1 VGCYYAGPA
10 STNVSAQVEY
20 VRDVRRFYGATADS
34 KPTKFQLHRPKWPV
48 SKGIDMALPA
58 KPFRISIVF
67 ALAAAGVT
75 AANAQSLNN
84 PRIPGSSL
92 RRGAVRRARSAK
104 FVFCGRKARTLHQA
118 PVRPASTAACCPR
131 AGHACASSIQP
142 PEELSHAKVGKKK
155 PLKKKRKKP
164 AIQYECKPVS
174 KPK

>member
-1 VGCYYAGPA
+1 
-10 STNVSAQVEY
+10 
-20 VRDVRRFYGATADS
+20 
-34 KPTKFQLHRPKWPV
+34 
-48 SKGIDMALPA
+48 MALPA

-84 PRIPGSSL
+84 PSLDRL

-104 FVFCGRKARTLHQA
+104 FVFCDGRPGTLHQA
-118 PVRPASTAACCPR
+118 PVRPASPPPAVQERSCLRLVIQAAR
-131 AGHACASSIQP
+131 RTFAR
-142 PEELSHAKVGKKK
+142 EESGKK